1 MAIPILGNPHTV
13 PAPGGA
19 EIAAAAVV
27 PGTSNMSGGLG
38 QFASRQTLV
47 DPAGKI
53 CQMSSGLVS
62 HSPRCPKDKEWE
74 VGNHLF
80 HLRSREVERNLRLVS
95 ESWSNL
101 TQLKQWQSA
110 FPGIDDLCA
119 AQRRDSTRNILYPT
133 ASHSILRN
141 FRFWGLSL
149 GADQRQ
155 VRAKMKMP
163 LTICSSPVYA
173 ISAYSGV
180 YRKTLQFWKPCK
192 KRMIEAGPIA
202 KLFQV
207 LKIWNFSKPIPQND
221 QIHPSNAPQNP
232 TKLRHNPSNLSPNP
246 TNLVSKYDSNQS
258 YLRIK
263 PSSPC
268 HHEFSRAW
276 IWCEGPHRS
285 VVRYVLGLRVH
296 GSASTPRG
304 LCDAM
309 RCIIIMTN
317 RY

>member
-1 MAIPILGNPHTV
+1 MTCAPHSAAIP
-13 PAPGGA
+13 PAIFSIP
-19 EIAAAAVV
+19 
-27 PGTSNMSGGLG
+27 
-38 QFASRQTLV
+38 Q
-47 DPAGKI
+47 
-53 CQMSSGLVS
+53 
-62 HSPRCPKDKEWE
+62 H
-74 VGNHLF
+74 
-80 HLRSREVERNLRLVS
+80 
-95 ESWSNL
+95 
-101 TQLKQWQSA
+101 
-110 FPGIDDLCA
+110 
-119 AQRRDSTRNILYPT
+119 PT
-133 ASHSILRN
+133 ASHSIPQHPTASYGTSD
-141 FRFWGLSL
+141 FEGSL

-207 LKIWNFSKPIPQND
+207 LKIWNFSKPISQND

-276 IWCEGPHRS
+276 I
-285 VVRYVLGLRVH
+285 
-296 GSASTPRG
+296 
-304 LCDAM
+304 
-309 RCIIIMTN
+309 
-317 RY
+317 